1 MKADTFL
8 DVFGQYMKPELTAPF
23 DGGTVLRLWTEQE
36 RRAIGVAVAL
46 PAPVEA
52 ECIFAAERALAESLC
67 LAHAE
72 IVPHYPAET
81 LNGEC
86 LPMLAAFLRRRQKAV
101 NGTFD
106 GASAAWDGTTFRVT
120 LACGGRN
127 ILTATHADMM
137 LRDLITEQFGCH
149 ALVEF
154 IGGCRTAGP
163 RGGGACRPGRG
174 RGCGRSTEADCSG
187 RTGEASEA
195 GRSGC
200 PAGGRTAGLSEY
212 CAADVR
218 LSDPRGT
225 RADAAAGG
233 GRQRLYGVGRGVPY
247 R

>member
-46 PAPVEA
+46 PAPVKA

-106 GASAAWDGTTFRVT
+106 GASAVWDGTTFRVT

-154 IGGCRTAGP
+154 IGGDEVDTAHEHVRELREELGVGVVALDELFRITHETEHAVIRLRFIRTVLP
-163 RGGGACRPGRG
+163 
-174 RGCGRSTEADCSG
+174 E
-187 RTGEASEA
+187 GEAVTPLEGQSFGWFDLKEPMPPDLLA
-195 GRSGC
+195 PDR
-200 PAGGRTAGLSEY
+200 PVWEFLAE
-212 CAADVR
+212 
-218 LSDPRGT
+218 
-225 RADAAAGG
+225 
-233 GRQRLYGVGRGVPY
+233 
-247 R
+247 